1 MTTFYSWIARMTYR
15 FKWWLLGVW
24 IVVFAVAAIG
34 ATAAEH
40 VLKVG
45 GFSLPGTEFH
55 TASQVLSDDLDLSS
69 DKAALVVFHSDELL
83 VTERGTPIARV
94 LPPESDE
101 AHIARLIRQGTIT
114 PARRPKQPIDVSKL
128 PTLPPGPRL
137 SDIVVAMRRGV
148 EF

>member
-1 MTTFYSWIARMTYR
+1 M
-15 FKWWLLGVW
+15 
-24 IVVFAVAAIG
+24 VV
-34 ATAAEH
+34 
-40 VLKVG
+40 KVG
-45 GFSLPGTEFH
+45 IRELRENLRAYLERVKEG
-55 TASQVLSDDLDLSS
+55 
-69 DKAALVVFHSDELL
+69 DELL

-137 SDIVVAMRRGV
+137 SDIVIAMRRGV